1 MKPDR
6 NVQDRDRNERPFHR
20 RVFLKSGITFSGAA
34 LAGVGLLHGAETE
47 KKSGEKEAE
56 VGPPEDLM
64 REHGVLKRVLL
75 IYGEVLRRIDGKEDF
90 PPEALA
96 GTAGIIRKF
105 VEDYHEK
112 LEEDFL
118 FPRFEK
124 ANQLVDLV
132 NVLREQHQ
140 AGRRVTDV
148 TMRFAK
154 LESLKN
160 ESERAQ
166 LVNSMRQVIR
176 MYNPHEAREDTVLFP
191 AFRKLVSP
199 HEFDSLGEDFEK
211 KENELFGEDGFAKM
225 VDKWFQSRS
234 DLAFTSSRSSHRKSR
249 RCFAGFSQP
258 THQPRLFLYGSWSAV
273 FSFPKAFRSF
283 CTRLSLPRGALP
295 KSVSLRR
302 KPWAHSSAG
311 AKLSA
316 AYS

>member
-1 MKPDR
+1 MNPNR

-20 RVFLKSGITFSGAA
+20 RVFLKSGIIFSGAA
-34 LAGVGLLHGAETE
+34 LTGVGLLHGAETE
-47 KKSGEKEAE
+47 KKSDEKEAE

-75 IYGEVLRRIDGKEDF
+75 IYGEVLRRLDGKQDC

-96 GTAGIIRKF
+96 EAAGIIRNF

-148 TMRFAK
+148 TMRLAK

-166 LVNSMRQVIR
+166 LVNSMRQFIR
-176 MYNPHEAREDTVLFP
+176 MYNPHEDTVLFL

-211 KENELFGEDGFAKM
+211 KENELFGEDGLRRWWT
-225 VDKWFQSRS
+225 KWLQSRS
-234 DLAFTSSRSSHRKSR
+234 DLAFRSRAVHTENLEDASPVFLNQRTSLDCSCTALGRQCFPFR
-249 RCFAGFSQP
+249 RHSE
-258 THQPRLFLYGSWSAV
+258 V
-273 FSFPKAFRSF
+273 
-283 CTRLSLPRGALP
+283 
-295 KSVSLRR
+295 SVT
-302 KPWAHSSAG
+302 A
-311 AKLSA
+311 
-316 AYS
+316 